1 MITQIVALVC
11 QPVRVAIKCLRCY
24 YLKVNKIPTVPTA
37 KKLYIL
43 TCCIKLHVL
52 SFPLDFRYRV
62 AVMHCTIFIRKTF
75 LAGFQKLNIDGATGI
90 LSVWLI
96 A

>member
-37 KKLYIL
+37 NKLCIL
-43 TCCIKLHVL
+43 TCCIKLL

-75 LAGFQKLNIDGATGI
+75 LAEFQKPNIDGATGI
-90 LSVWLI
+90 LSVWSI